1 MKPNISS
8 RLETGTPLLRDLITG
23 VRKGETKI
31 PKFQRRFVWG
41 DEQALNLLDSIASN
55 YPVGSL
61 LLWRTNSKLAAE
73 RNLGEF
79 LLPQTDDMSPTDYVL
94 DGQQRLTVIYSCLGA
109 AESEPGFQAVYDLSS
124 ERFLQR
130 GEDYQLQQFPLR
142 ILFDT
147 TKLLNFRSSLVSH
160 PQASQLQQRLDQ
172 LLEVLINY
180 RVPVV
185 TLKDLTV
192 EEVCPIFERINSS
205 GTRLS
210 TYDLMVAA
218 TWSNEFDLN
227 DEADTIRE
235 SLKPKGFGDID
246 GDTVLKC
253 MAAVLHRGIKREQVL
268 SLRKLSRDEMDD
280 LVERIKAA
288 LLKTVDLLT
297 TEFKVFSW
305 DFLPY
310 EAVAVILTY
319 VFAKQ
324 GGLHKEQIRRVRQ
337 WFWRSAFSGRYRGAS
352 DTFISRDLETIDKY
366 IISGEQPDPSFG
378 EPPTVEQLPKAI
390 FRSNNSSSRAF
401 ILLLALQSP
410 RNLTNGSLIDIADA
424 LSIFNKKEF
433 HHIFPKAFLNR
444 IHTTEEIN
452 ALPNICMLA
461 ASENRAISDDSAW
474 DYLPTLHQL
483 HGEEAV
489 SIFASNLLPNPT
501 TTDYAKLRYDQFLAL
516 RSEIVHKRMKHL
528 CDGYTP

>member
-1 MKPNISS
+1 MKPNIST
-8 RLETGTPLLRDLITG
+8 RLDTGTPLLRDLITG
-23 VRKGETKI
+23 VRKGERKI
-31 PKFQRRFVWG
+31 PKFQRRFVWS

-61 LLWRTNSKLAAE
+61 LLWRTHSKLAAE
-73 RNLGEF
+73 RNLGDF
-79 LLPQTDDMSPTDYVL
+79 LLPKTDDMSPTDYVL

-109 AESEPGFQAVYDLSS
+109 FETEPGFQSVYDLVN
-124 ERFLQR
+124 ERFIQR
-130 GEDYQLQQFPLR
+130 SEYQSQHFPLR

-160 PQASQLQQRLDQ
+160 PQAGELQMRLDQ
-172 LLEVLINY
+172 VLEVLTNY

-227 DEADTIRE
+227 DEAGRIAD

-253 MAAVLHRGIKREQVL
+253 MAAVLHCGIKREQVL
-268 SLRKLSRDEMDD
+268 SLRKLSRTDMDA
-280 LVERIKAA
+280 LVDRVQEA
-288 LLKTVDLLT
+288 LLKAVDLLS
-297 TEFKVFSW
+297 TEFRVYSW

-310 EAVAVILTY
+310 EAVAVVLTY
-319 VFAKQ
+319 VFARQKA
-324 GGLHKEQIRRVRQ
+324 LDPEQVRRVRR

-352 DTFISRDLETIDKY
+352 DTFISRDLEAIDRY
-366 IISGEQPDPSFG
+366 VITGDEPDPSFG
-378 EPPTVEQLPKAI
+378 EPPTADQLPKAV
-390 FRSNNSSSRAF
+390 FRSNNSRSRAF
-401 ILLLALQSP
+401 VLLLALQSP
-410 RNLTNGSLIDIADA
+410 RNLTNGSAIDVSEA

-433 HHIFPKAFLNR
+433 HHVYPKAFLER
-444 IHTTEEIN
+444 IGTVEEVN
-452 ALPNICMLA
+452 TLSNICMLS
-461 ASENRAISDDSAW
+461 ASENRSVSDESAQE
-474 DYLPTLHQL
+474 YLPRLRELHRF
-483 HGEEAV
+483 EA
-489 SIFASNLLPNPT
+489 SAIFASNLLPDPASY
-501 TTDYAKLRYDQFLAL
+501 DYAHLPYEDFLAL
-516 RSEIVHKRMKHL
+516 RSHMIHERMKHL
-528 CDGYTP
+528 CNGNTP